1 MALLDEILEVKRVG
15 ITEHICIRTRRK
27 MCSLEEHAVLELC
40 GLQSLAQ
47 TRMGPDFAQWVWF
60 S

>member
-1 MALLDEILEVKRVG
+1 MR
-15 ITEHICIRTRRK
+15 
-27 MCSLEEHAVLELC
+27 SLEPHAVLELC

-47 TRMGPDFAQWVWF
+47 TRMGPHFAQWVWF